1 MALARRLLTTAS
13 KLFDIFNSHR
23 LLDSGE
29 ILRM

>member
-13 KLFDIFNSHR
+13 NPFDIFSSHR
-23 LLDSGE
+23 LLESGE